1 MYQYCRDKL
10 ALNDNGAIVDFD
22 DNTTDMFKFK
32 EKIGQ
37 SGGNSAKD
45 AAIMIPLKCLNNFW
59 RPFEVLLINC
69 EINLMLTWSAN
80 CVISSNAPANQATT
94 FEITNPKLDFLVV
107 TLSTKD
113 NKKLLQQSKLG
124 FKCME

>member
-1 MYQYCRDKL
+1 
-10 ALNDNGAIVDFD
+10 
-22 DNTTDMFKFK
+22 
-32 EKIGQ
+32 
-37 SGGNSAKD
+37 
-45 AAIMIPLKCLNNFW
+45 
-59 RPFEVLLINC
+59 
-69 EINLMLTWSAN
+69 MLTWSPN

-94 FEITNPKLDFLVV
+94 FEITDPKLDFLVV